1 MKYQYHKLIL
11 SLSSRIK
18 KNKKIQT
25 HGDARRRLQ
34 GEKQER
40 VMWS

>member
-11 SLSSRIK
+11 SLSLGIK
-18 KNKKIQT
+18 QKIQT
-25 HGDARRRLQ
+25 HSDARRRLE

>member
-11 SLSSRIK
+11 SLSLGIK
-18 KNKKIQT
+18 KQKIQT
-25 HGDARRRLQ
+25 HSDARRRLEE
-34 GEKQER
+34 EKQER